1 MLAIDTNLLVR
12 YLALDDPAQSAR
24 ARKVIDNNEVF
35 VPTTVLLEAE
45 WVLRSAYGHPRH
57 ALAEALAGFCGL
69 PQVTL
74 QDPPAV
80 KKALGWMRSGLDF
93 ADGLHLA
100 ACGHCDAFISFD
112 QSFAR
117 AASALGAIKVRV
129 P

>member
-1 MLAIDTNLLVR
+1 MLAIDTNLVVR

-45 WVLRSAYGHPRH
+45 WVLRGAYDYTRA
-57 ALAEALAGFCGL
+57 ALVEALTGFCGL

-74 QDPPAV
+74 EDAPAV
-80 KKALGWMRSGLDF
+80 EKALSWMRKGIDF
-93 ADGLHLA
+93 ADALHLA
-100 ACGHCDAFISFD
+100 ACAQCDAFISFD
-112 QSFAR
+112 LGFTR
-117 AASALGAIKVRV
+117 AATALGGITVRA